1 MVTFSRW
8 VVSKARPRKTIGKQP
23 SPICQAAA
31 GIGGSGTGN
40 RLDSTV
46 PSAKPIAPV
55 SAIAMPGSFS
65 AVAEMPL
72 PPMMA
77 ASPANAITSATVR
90 SHVGRS
96 PSTGQ
101 ASSEAHTGMV

>member
-1 MVTFSRW
+1 
-8 VVSKARPRKTIGKQP
+8 
-23 SPICQAAA
+23 
-31 GIGGSGTGN
+31 
-40 RLDSTV
+40 
-46 PSAKPIAPV
+46 
-55 SAIAMPGSFS
+55 MPGSFS
-65 AVAEMPL
+65 VVAVMPL

-90 SHVGRS
+90 STVGRS